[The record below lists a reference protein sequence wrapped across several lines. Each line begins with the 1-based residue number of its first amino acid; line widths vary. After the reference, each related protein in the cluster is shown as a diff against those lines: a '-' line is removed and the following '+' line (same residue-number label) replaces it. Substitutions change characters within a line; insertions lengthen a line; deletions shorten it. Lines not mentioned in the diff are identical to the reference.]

1 MKEEFDALS
10 KSNTWDLVTLPPGSL
25 WLVLNGSI
33 RSKLTL
39 MGPLSAIKLFFLQN
53 VLHRSMGLIMN
64 RTLLRLLES
73 HLSVPFLLLPL
84 PVNEIFFKWMSKIP
98 SVIGI

>member
-10 KSNTWDLVTLPPGSL
+10 KSNTLDLVTLPPGSL

-39 MGPLSAIKLFFLQN
+39 MGPLSTIKLFLLQN

-73 HLSVPFLLLPL
+73 HLSVPF
-84 PVNEIFFKWMSKIP
+84 
-98 SVIGI
+98 